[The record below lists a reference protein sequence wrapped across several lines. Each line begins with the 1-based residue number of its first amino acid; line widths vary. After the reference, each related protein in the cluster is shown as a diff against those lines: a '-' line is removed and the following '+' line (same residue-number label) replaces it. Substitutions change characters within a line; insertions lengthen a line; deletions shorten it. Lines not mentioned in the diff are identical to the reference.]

1 MILPLSSIILFDVI
15 LGATTP
21 DLSFFRLVLYLLV
34 SACTSS
40 SPKIFSVKLVL
51 IQYRPEF
58 LFYSYSR
65 SDHYSSV
72 FPSSLQVD
80 PRSVKKDPH
89 VMHCFWFFAFFC
101 HSFSLLTPMK
111 MQLHSFSLISLQ
123 HLLWWWRW
131 TTMGILYFPFHTCIH
146 FHSLLLF
153 YLWLPTESNVESDGR
168 KLWRELKS
176 MGATTR
182 FFTCIHLSQD
192 NSFFFSTAFT
202 RSVVQNEP

>member
-21 DLSFFRLVLYLLV
+21 DLCFFRLVLYLLV

-40 SPKIFSVKLVL
+40 SPKIFFAKLVLL

-146 FHSLLLF
+146 FHPSSSLLSLTSNREWCWIWRKKIVKRVKKHGSNNKVL
-153 YLWLPTESNVESDGR
+153 YLYSFI
-168 KLWRELKS
+168 
-176 MGATTR
+176 TR
-182 FFTCIHLSQD
+182 
-192 NSFFFSTAFT
+192 
-202 RSVVQNEP
+202 